1 MPSPQ
6 NARTPLPAPE
16 NWSVDVKRLAVSLS
30 LLCASSAVLAVEA
43 ACEPIVAATEKT
55 SAQPARHT
63 TVELG
68 DGQRGESILADGQ
81 VYIRMGERWMKAP
94 ASVPEA
100 ERKLNADLR
109 NGTIKTWDCKRVGT
123 EAVDA
128 VPTTVYSY
136 RQEIPGLPKVDG
148 PIRVYIG
155 RDGLVY
161 AIESGGTRSR
171 IRYTGVTAPKF

>member
-1 MPSPQ
+1 M
-6 NARTPLPAPE
+6 
-16 NWSVDVKRLAVSLS
+16 KRLAVSLS

-43 ACEPIVAATEKT
+43 ACEPIVAATEKS

-68 DGQRGESILADGQ
+68 DGQRGESVFLDGQ
-81 VYIRMGERWMKAP
+81 LYIRVAERWMKAP
-94 ASVPEA
+94 ASALEE

-109 NGTIKTWDCKRVGT
+109 NGTIKIWDCKRVGT
-123 EAVDA
+123 ETVDT
-128 VPTTVYSY
+128 VSTTVYSY

-161 AIESGGTRSR
+161 ALESGGTRSR
-171 IRYTGVTAPKF
+171 IRYTGVAAPKL